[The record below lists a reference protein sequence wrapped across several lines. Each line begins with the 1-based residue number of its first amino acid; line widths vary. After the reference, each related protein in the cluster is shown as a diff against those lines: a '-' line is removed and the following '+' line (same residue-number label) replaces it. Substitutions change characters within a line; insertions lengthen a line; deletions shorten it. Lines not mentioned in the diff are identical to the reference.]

1 MHTLP
6 VPLQCTSSDT
16 YQFLKINA
24 DCITMWHKALPL
36 DAVEQALVIL
46 SANNDVNISFGLFS
60 FLFHCFM
67 SILCSTCIINVP
79 FSPDVKYKCTKAV
92 HPFRTRKSQRL
103 TSEQCL
109 KE

>member
-46 SANNDVNISFGLFS
+46 SANNE
-60 FLFHCFM
+60 
-67 SILCSTCIINVP
+67 II
-79 FSPDVKYKCTKAV
+79 DKIETKFDLWL
-92 HPFRTRKSQRL
+92 HYTDKETRKRKHFFWFVFISGSL
-103 TSEQCL
+103 FYEHSL
-109 KE
+109 FNLYN

>member
-46 SANNDVNISFGLFS
+46 SANNE
-60 FLFHCFM
+60 
-67 SILCSTCIINVP
+67 IIDKIEAP
-79 FSPDVKYKCTKAV
+79 L
-92 HPFRTRKSQRL
+92 HRQRDQK
-103 TSEQCL
+103 T
-109 KE
+109 